1 MISVT
6 VQALRLGGNALT
18 VDENIKSRSV
28 LEQVPGAVAV
38 ARIALSVNI
47 APITLPDITHSFQD
61 PSRSLVQREKM
72 AHRTV

>member
-1 MISVT
+1 MQAGDRMISVT

-47 APITLPDITHSFQD
+47 APYYAPGYNSQLSGSVTKP
-61 PSRSLVQREKM
+61 
-72 AHRTV
+72 